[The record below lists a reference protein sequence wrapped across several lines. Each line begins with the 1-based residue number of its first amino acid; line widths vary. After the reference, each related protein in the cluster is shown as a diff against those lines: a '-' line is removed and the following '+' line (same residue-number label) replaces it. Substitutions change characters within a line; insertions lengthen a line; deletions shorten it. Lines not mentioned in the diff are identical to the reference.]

1 MNREIWDQI
10 KTSINKKNSN
20 KPVVMGLLDS
30 MVPQKAKESAL
41 GVLELEFCVKSDYH
55 KEKIEGV
62 IMNQLTQ
69 ELKLVYKKPFD
80 LKVKVDKHDPVA
92 SVDVKQM
99 SLSQLAS
106 AKPSSFRVGYT
117 FDSFVVGSNNEFA
130 HAASYRVAQHPG
142 QPSSNP
148 LFIFGATGLGKT
160 HLLHSI
166 GNYLEETS
174 SKRVKYISA
183 ERFLNE
189 CVDGIRHHSM
199 SKFRTKYRQGCDV
212 LLMDDI
218 HVLGRGEHAQEEF
231 FHTLNSFFDTGRQ
244 VVVACD
250 RLPKE
255 ISGLKDRIRTRL
267 EGGLIVDIKMPDI
280 ETKIAILNYK
290 SETLKFKLSSE
301 VSRYIASI
309 SKRSIRE
316 LEGNLNKVMAFSQF
330 RRNPVTID
338 FVKKILLIHEE
349 KNTVT
354 VDDIQKL
361 VSSEFAITKS
371 ELKSKSRQ
379 KNILAARQLAMYL
392 VQKHTKKTLKEVGS
406 CFGNRD
412 HTTVLNSI
420 RKINSKLKDDSNFKS
435 LFNKIETDINNI
447 VCT

>member
-1 MNREIWDQI
+1 M
-10 KTSINKKNSN
+10 
-20 KPVVMGLLDS
+20 
-30 MVPQKAKESAL
+30 PQKPKESAL

-55 KEKIEGV
+55 KEKVEGV
-62 IMNQLTQ
+62 LIKQLTQ
-69 ELKLVYKKPFD
+69 ELKLAYKRPFD
-80 LKVKVDKHDPVA
+80 LKVRVEEPDPDTDFA
-92 SVDVKQM
+92 IRQM
-99 SLSQLAS
+99 TLTQLAS
-106 AKPSSFRVGYT
+106 AKPGLFRAGYT

-142 QPSSNP
+142 QSSSNP

-166 GNYLEETS
+166 GNYLEETGTR
-174 SKRVKYISA
+174 RVKYISA

-189 CVDGIRHHSM
+189 CVSGIRHHNM
-199 SKFRTKYRQGCDV
+199 SNFRTKYRQGCAV
-212 LLMDDI
+212 LLIDDI

-231 FHTLNSFFDTGRQ
+231 FHTLNAFFDTGRQ

-267 EGGLIVDIKMPDI
+267 EGGLIVDIKMPDL
-280 ETKIAILNYK
+280 ETKMAILNYK
-290 SETLKFKLSSE
+290 AEGLKFRLSSE

-330 RRNPVTID
+330 RHKPVTID
-338 FVKKILLIHEE
+338 FVKKVLSIHEE

-354 VDDIQKL
+354 VDRIQKA
-361 VSSEFAITKS
+361 VSDAFKITKS

-392 VQKHTKKTLKEVGS
+392 AQKYTKKTLKDLGS
-406 CFGNRD
+406 HFGNRD

-420 RKINSKLKDDSNFKS
+420 RKIHLKLREDSSFKS
-435 LFNKIETDINNI
+435 LFNKIETNINNI
-447 VCT
+447 V